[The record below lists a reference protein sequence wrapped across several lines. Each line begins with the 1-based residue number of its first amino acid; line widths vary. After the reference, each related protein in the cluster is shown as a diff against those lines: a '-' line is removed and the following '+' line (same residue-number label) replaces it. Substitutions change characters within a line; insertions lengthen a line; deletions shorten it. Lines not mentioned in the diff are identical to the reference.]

1 MKILMVCLGNICRS
15 PLAEGILRNKVK
27 IAGLD
32 WIIDSAGTSGHNPGC
47 PPHRLSQKVALE
59 NGIDLS
65 TIRCRNFTKSDI
77 DMCDKIYVMDED
89 NYAEVK
95 RISGTAWNAQ
105 KVDYLLNEIFPG
117 KNINVTD
124 PWYGG
129 AEGFYEVY
137 ELINKACDAIV
148 SKYGSK

>member
-1 MKILMVCLGNICRS
+1 MVCLGNICRS

-65 TIRCRNFTKSDI
+65 AIRCRNFAKSDI
-77 DMCDKIYVMDED
+77 IMCDKIYVMDED

-95 RISGTAWNAQ
+95 RISGTAWDEH

-117 KNINVTD
+117 KNNIVMD

-129 AEGFYEVY
+129 EEGFYEVY
-137 ELINKACDAIV
+137 DLIDKACNAIIM
-148 SKYGSK
+148 KYGS